1 VLSVRVA
8 DRGSGKPSGRET
20 RDMNHPLQLVMVED
34 SDVDAELVARNLA
47 KAGLNVNIHRVQT
60 ERDFVQALQKAAPD
74 IILSDFSLP
83 QFDGLR
89 ALDVAVI
96 QAPETPFIFVS
107 GTIGEERAIDA
118 LRRGATDYVLKT
130 NLSRLGAAVER
141 ALREVSLKAARAK
154 SEQQRR
160 DQEIRLQRL
169 SRTYRMLSST
179 SSAILRLRN
188 RMELL
193 DEVCRIAAHQGG
205 YDRVAISLLDP
216 DARTLQPR
224 AWAGLDSVTLRAVD
238 CVVLDSNAESVGM
251 AERAMRSG
259 APSVH
264 NDLAEP
270 QPRAEHEI
278 WIALGFRA
286 AAALPLLIDGTAIG
300 AISLFSNQ
308 RDVFDAAEVDVLLEL
323 TANLSFAL
331 QYLEKDEAVHF
342 LSYFDS
348 LTGLAKRP
356 LFCQRLAQLMSV
368 AADGGALTVV
378 VFDVRKLGAVND
390 SLGRYVGDRLLE
402 KIAARVK
409 QTYADSECAA
419 YFGGGTFALMLTAI
433 GNPADTGRMLQN
445 AATQFFAEPF
455 EIDGQVLRP
464 AVRSGVAFYPH
475 DADTADTLVQNA
487 EAALQAAREG
497 NEKYM
502 LFGLVTQRPTSRSFA
517 LEARLS
523 GALDRDEFR
532 LHYQPKVS
540 IESGRIEG
548 FEALLRWQDTE
559 DGLVAPNVF
568 VPLLERS
575 GAIVDVGE
583 WVLHQAVRDLRIWR
597 DAGLPVVRVAVNVS
611 PLQLRRRDF
620 ADRVLASIE
629 TAGNQPSAVDL
640 EITESM
646 LMQDL
651 ELSIRKLALLRE
663 AGIGVA
669 IDDFG
674 TGYSSLR
681 LLARLPVDT
690 LKVDRS
696 FIQSVADT
704 PNVRTLVATIISLAR
719 AFGMHTVA
727 EGVETA
733 EQLKI
738 LRAVKC
744 DQAQGYLFGRPTP
757 ASEVPAAIA
766 RLSRT

>member
-1 VLSVRVA
+1 
-8 DRGSGKPSGRET
+8 
-20 RDMNHPLQLVMVED
+20 MNDQLQLVMVED

-60 ERDFVQALQKAAPD
+60 ERDFVQALQKVAPD

-238 CVVLDSNAESVGM
+238 CVVLDSSAESVGM

-419 YFGGGTFALMLTAI
+419 YFGGGTFALMLTAV

-464 AVRSGVAFYPH
+464 AARSGVAFYPH

-597 DAGLPVVRVAVNVS
+597 EAGLPVVRVAVNVS

-704 PNVRTLVATIISLAR
+704 PNVRILVATIISLAR

>member
-1 VLSVRVA
+1 
-8 DRGSGKPSGRET
+8 
-20 RDMNHPLQLVMVED
+20 MNRPLQLVMVED